1 MHVAS
6 GGAQQDVIKY
16 LISRGANID
25 AVDSVCLPYLLFPF
39 QPCFNPLHH
48 QYSSILQHGDTPLH
62 WSARHGHAGSV
73 QLLAANMADTCDVRN
88 ACGET
93 PLHLAVRYGHHGVV
107 FTLMTRCDVNAVDS
121 VSSSGSVSCTFIHM
135 VFSAQRDRPPHG
147 RLAWSRTDY
156 ATAVLARGACQSMH
170 P

>member
-25 AVDSVCLPYLLFPF
+25 AVDSVRLSYLLSPF
-39 QPCFNPLHH
+39 QRSPRPLHH
-48 QYSSILQHGDTPLH
+48 PYLPILQHGDTPLH

-73 QLLAANMADTCDVRN
+73 QLLAANMTDTCDVRN

-121 VSSSGSVSCTFIHM
+121 VSSSSSSGGIVHPYTWCGCSTT
-135 VFSAQRDRPPHG
+135 RPPSTWPPGMVTH
-147 RLAWSRTDY
+147 
-156 ATAVLARGACQSMH
+156 
-170 P
+170 